1 MPAAR
6 AAEFRKKR
14 RLLRPP
20 ELLLFSMIN
29 SISCVKH
36 EKNYLSI
43 KAAPEKTSRLELII
57 SFLKKFKELLLSVD

>member
-1 MPAAR
+1 
-6 AAEFRKKR
+6 
-14 RLLRPP
+14 
-20 ELLLFSMIN
+20 MIN